1 MGLGSEEEAKQ
12 RAEMEVAYSQHSLQV
27 DVRPVEL
34 HLQRS
39 TGYFQ
44 AASAPYRPQQA
55 RWNGAQVPCT

>member
-1 MGLGSEEEAKQ
+1 MGLGSKEEAKQ
-12 RAEMEVAYSQHSLQV
+12 RAEMEVAYSQHSL